1 MDEESNREEAKEKRE
16 TKSKQ
21 KENDQQILASRVEG
35 PLEKMNNTANDR
47 FHDDHIIESC
57 TAILRPAPQISFEA
71 ELHDLPPATP
81 VSRSIYQSGLY
92 QTTPPDAQRQ

>member
-1 MDEESNREEAKEKRE
+1 MRKATERKQKKRE

-21 KENDQQILASRVEG
+21 KENDQQILASRDEG
-35 PLEKMNNTANDR
+35 PLGKMNNTANDR
-47 FHDDHIIESC
+47 FHDHIIESC